1 VEALAGQ
8 NVLGFYWVTRFGE
21 PTILISSQDVEE
33 VPQIVAHE
41 LAHLVSYY
49 LFPRQHRWF
58 AEGLAQFVE
67 SVAKVDSRGQRWAGG
82 DPQSGW
88 GAGSIKLTPAPALFS
103 WGETWLDCGLCD
115 HDPYVTSW
123 VLYRFLWSDHSKE
136 FAEFERRLSQGDSPN
151 DAWGA
156 AFPRWNRATGTLARL
171 DGDLAYHQRHE
182 RGMKFTVK
190 VGEVDRTFTS
200 AVASSADL
208 HMLLLPLKLERTNRL
223 LKENVERDVAEEAL
237 REDPHNALA
246 TAALARLQG
255 APLIPK
261 LKEIVAARPT
271 DRYAWYLLAEENK
284 DPAEREAALKQAV
297 AAWPDGALPNATL
310 ASYLAT
316 TGRANEALLFANH
329 AVDLAPWNPDII
341 ASLALVAVEL
351 GKCPEALLLQS
362 RAVDVATAKGIG
374 AANSD
379 DKALRAKLEK
389 YRTHCDTVRGA
400 GGASAR

>member
-1 VEALAGQ
+1 
-8 NVLGFYWVTRFGE
+8 
-21 PTILISSQDVEE
+21 
-33 VPQIVAHE
+33 
-41 LAHLVSYY
+41 
-49 LFPRQHRWF
+49 
-58 AEGLAQFVE
+58 
-67 SVAKVDSRGQRWAGG
+67 
-82 DPQSGW
+82 
-88 GAGSIKLTPAPALFS
+88 
-103 WGETWLDCGLCD
+103 
-115 HDPYVTSW
+115 
-123 VLYRFLWSDHSKE
+123 
-136 FAEFERRLSQGDSPN
+136 
-151 DAWGA
+151 
-156 AFPRWNRATGTLARL
+156 
-171 DGDLAYHQRHE
+171 
-182 RGMKFTVK
+182 
-190 VGEVDRTFTS
+190 
-200 AVASSADL
+200 
-208 HMLLLPLKLERTNRL
+208 
-223 LKENVERDVAEEAL
+223 
-237 REDPHNALA
+237 LA